1 MDAREIRKYLQAK
14 SIVIFACIWM
24 MPPVPDLLAQPVPTP
39 PSSLTLKV
47 FATTMTQIVLKWDDP
62 SENAISYEL
71 QRGTG
76 PSFSN
81 PTHYTFA
88 KDSMNFDFKLFSDT
102 NRAPE
107 SNQQFSGLAQY
118 ALLDKNTTY
127 YYRITASRS
136 DGSLETSNIVS
147 AKVSEPVR
155 GVEGDLWADVV
166 IGKPDFAQNS
176 QRKTN
181 ASASRFAGGVLIDHN
196 HNTMYIA
203 DTNNNRILGIDR
215 NSLSGYSKVGPIH
228 EEDNLAR
235 DASYTKSIPPDAN
248 YPDTGNA
255 EFTDG
260 QASTTWTNSFGYFPG
275 GNNIKTVD
283 INVDLGDI
291 HEINFTSLS
300 NGGGTTEYC
309 VGKLTVS
316 VSSDGAQW
324 TEVGTV
330 QNTDRQGEIIIV
342 FLPAVSARH
351 VRFRAVSYKG
361 PDGIVEWMF
370 IGEGRVGKINA
381 EAIQE
386 QWSMTPCAK
395 NSDCCCGNHCEV
407 TENPSHPAD
416 IVIGQPEMEDH
427 SAGNGDST
435 CQTFPYRAP
444 AGSASLCLIH
454 PTQISMAETTTW

>member
-1 MDAREIRKYLQAK
+1 
-14 SIVIFACIWM
+14 
-24 MPPVPDLLAQPVPTP
+24 
-39 PSSLTLKV
+39 
-47 FATTMTQIVLKWDDP
+47 
-62 SENAISYEL
+62 
-71 QRGTG
+71 
-76 PSFSN
+76 
-81 PTHYTFA
+81 
-88 KDSMNFDFKLFSDT
+88 MNFNFKLFSDT
-102 NRAPE
+102 NRTPE
-107 SNQQFSGLAQY
+107 SRQQFSGLAQY
-118 ALLDKNTTY
+118 ALLDKNTSY

-181 ASASRFAGGVLIDHN
+181 ASASRFAGGVLIDHA

-215 NSLSGYSKVGPIH
+215 NSLSGYSKVGPTP
-228 EEDNLAR
+228 EADNLAHGK
-235 DASYTKSIPPDAN
+235 SYTKSITPDWS
-248 YPDTGNA
+248 YHDTGNR

-260 QASTTWTNSFGYFPG
+260 RSSTAETNSFGYYLVGSSPRA
-275 GNNIKTVD
+275 VD
-283 INVDLGDI
+283 ITVDLGARYN
-291 HEINFTSLS
+291 INFASFS
-300 NGGGTTEYC
+300 SGGGIPEYV
-309 VGKLTVS
+309 VGALTVY
-316 VSSDGAQW
+316 VSPDGLHW
-324 TEVGTV
+324 TETGSH
-330 QNTDRQGEIIIV
+330 QNIDRQGEIIIV
-342 FLPAVSARH
+342 FLPAVSARYVKFH
-351 VRFRAVSYKG
+351 AVSQKDTNG
-361 PDGIVEWMF
+361 VTDWLF
-370 IGEGRVGKINA
+370 IGEGRAGLADASAV
-381 EAIQE
+381 QE
-386 QWSMTPCAK
+386 QLSMTPCAK